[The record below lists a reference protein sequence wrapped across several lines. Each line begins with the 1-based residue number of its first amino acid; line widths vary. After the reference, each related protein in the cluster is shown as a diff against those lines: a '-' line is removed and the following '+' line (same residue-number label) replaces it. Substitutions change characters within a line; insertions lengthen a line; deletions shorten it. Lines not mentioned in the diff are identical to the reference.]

1 MKLTGE
7 STFLEAA
14 GHPRALRRI
23 PVRAATLLRTKKIGL
38 DALKYTLKP
47 RQKDTHDPFEKG
59 AKLLNPGP
67 GTYSSIG
74 IDKEGKYSVS
84 NLPNSKAQVWSP
96 AKSKRFKEELH
107 SHLKNPPP
115 GTYNPSD

>member
-1 MKLTGE
+1 VPG
-7 STFLEAA
+7 S
-14 GHPRALRRI
+14 RRS
-23 PVRAATLLRTKKIGL
+23 PKGFEEDPSPCHYNFENKKIGL
-38 DALKYTLKP
+38 EALKYTLKP

-59 AKLLNPGP
+59 AKLQNPGP

-74 IDKEGKYSVS
+74 IDREGKYSVS

-96 AKSKRFKEELH
+96 VKSKRFKEELH